1 MPYYIAN
8 IANLPPDLAVLLL
21 AVLLDLV
28 TRELPSR
35 FHPTV
40 WIGKTVAWVEG
51 VAPRSKA
58 GGLPVGVLIAL
69 LIPAFWAA
77 ATWFAARGLQELHP
91 LAYLAVGAILLKP
104 TFALRM
110 LHRVAAD
117 TRSLLP
123 GGDSAPGNR
132 DPGNRDPGNRDPG
145 NLAPDNLVALRE
157 NMRSLVSRD
166 VSALTAGQAIA
177 ATVESVSENTT
188 DSFIGP
194 WLAFA
199 LFGLPGAFAYR
210 AINTLDSMIGY
221 HGEYEYLGKA
231 AARLDD
237 LVNLVPARLT
247 ALLLTLGSVVLPGQR
262 AGRAWRIMWRDHAR
276 TASPNA
282 GWTMSGMAGAL
293 GVELEKEGHY
303 RLGDST
309 RSLEGEDITRA
320 VQSMYLVAGLGLLI
334 ALGIILLKDGIFG

>member
-1 MPYYIAN
+1 MPQ
-8 IANLPPDLAVLLL
+8 LPAYLADIPLDLWVLIL

-28 TRELPSR
+28 GRELPTPL
-35 FHPTV
+35 HPTV
-40 WIGKTVAWVEG
+40 WIGRTVYWAQLR
-51 VAPRSKA
+51 APRA
-58 GGLPVGVLIAL
+58 RVDGLAVGTLMAL
-69 LIPAFWAA
+69 MVPAFWATA
-77 ATWFAARGLQELHP
+77 AWLAAWGLKEIHP
-91 LAYLAVGAILLKP
+91 VAYLVGGAILLKT
-104 TFALRM
+104 TFAVGM
-110 LHRVAAD
+110 LHRVAAE
-117 TRSLLP
+117 TRTLVIADDLP
-123 GGDSAPGNR
+123 
-132 DPGNRDPGNRDPG
+132 
-145 NLAPDNLVALRE
+145 ALRQK
-157 NMRSLVSRD
+157 MRSLVSRD
-166 VSALTAGQAIA
+166 VTTMTAGEAIA

-237 LVNLVPARLT
+237 LINLVPARLT
-247 ALLLTLGSVVLPGQR
+247 GVLVILGSAVLPNQDP
-262 AGRAWRIMWRDHAR
+262 GRAWRIMWRDHSR

-303 RLGDST
+303 RLGDPT
-309 RSLEGEDITRA
+309 RPLESADISRA
-320 VQSMYLVAGLGLLI
+320 VQAMYLVAGLGLLI
-334 ALGIILLKDGIFG
+334 AMAIILFTSVILR